1 MRLGKLFGGKGR
13 LLACSTEERS
23 KDTKLALRRD
33 SRKLR
38 RLRVSLGLEPV
49 WYAWLGKTF
58 RCEGSGHP
66 VEMPTNLNC
75 LLPVSTQA
83 ASLSRVL
90 NMSHLG

>member
-38 RLRVSLGLEPV
+38 RLRVSLGLEPGLV
-49 WYAWLGKTF
+49 
-58 RCEGSGHP
+58 
-66 VEMPTNLNC
+66 C
-75 LLPVSTQA
+75 LAREDFQ
-83 ASLSRVL
+83 
-90 NMSHLG
+90 M